1 MKILIIMYIIQTI
14 LLLAFIA
21 TDIWQRV
28 WFKKLVQSYI
38 DRRNALL
45 MLNMTFIVEPYDT
58 KLKRNI
64 EIEILGEVIDGL
76 TGKKAV

>member
-1 MKILIIMYIIQTI
+1 MNIIIIMYIIQTI

-21 TDIWQRV
+21 VDIWQRV
-28 WFKKLVQSYI
+28 WFKKLIQSYI

-45 MLNMTFIVEPYDT
+45 MLNMTFIAEPYDI

-64 EIEILGEVIDGL
+64 EIELLGELIDGL
-76 TGKKAV
+76 TGKKQ